1 MKQNNNL
8 PTIDEKEAVGKNEK
22 LEIFQKRPIDLKHL
36 NYSNLKLSIQCFI
49 DSRHGSEKCKYFI
62 ESVIHKSNSVIAE
75 EIAFTEAFLADSYSI
90 IYENNID
97 TMSMMNN
104 DTTTSPAP
112 KNNKEKRAAK
122 AAKEAEIQKNA
133 AINKANARYLEALSF
148 INSANLILEERLESI
163 KATTNAFIKNY
174 LRKVN
179 IKVPNPNV
187 EVKFDETPWELYK
200 KVHTKEREVNRNE
213 ER

>member
-1 MKQNNNL
+1 MDN
-8 PTIDEKEAVGKNEK
+8 TKEANIDNEK
-22 LEIFQKRPIDLKHL
+22 LKGFEGRPIDLKHL
-36 NYSNLKLSIQCFI
+36 NYSNLKLSIQCFN
-49 DSRHGSEKCKYFI
+49 DSRRGTEKCKCFI
-62 ESVIHKSNSVIAE
+62 ESVIHKSNSVIAK

-97 TMSMMNN
+97 TMSVMNN
-104 DTTTSPAP
+104 DTTTSFAP
-112 KNNKEKRAAK
+112 TSSKEKRAAK

-133 AINKANARYLEALSF
+133 AIHKANARYLEALSF
-148 INSANLILEERLESI
+148 INSTNLILEERLESI
-163 KATTNAFIKNY
+163 KATTIAFVKNY

-200 KVHTKEREVNRNE
+200 KVHIKEREVNRNE
-213 ER
+213 NEEK

>member
-1 MKQNNNL
+1 MKQNNSL
-8 PTIDEKEAVGKNEK
+8 PTTIDENETVCKNEK
-22 LEIFQKRPIDLKHL
+22 LENFQKRPIDLKHL
-36 NYSNLKLSIQCFI
+36 NYSNLKLSIQCLI
-49 DSRHGSEKCKYFI
+49 DSKQGSEKCKYFI
-62 ESVIHKSNSVIAE
+62 ESIIHKSNSVIAE

-133 AINKANARYLEALSF
+133 AIHKANARYLEALSF
-148 INSANLILEERLESI
+148 INSANLILKERLESI
-163 KATTNAFIKNY
+163 KATTIAFVKNY

-179 IKVPNPNV
+179 IKVPNV
-187 EVKFDETPWELYK
+187 EIKFDETTWELYK
-200 KVHTKEREVNRNE
+200 KAHKEQEENRNE

>member
-1 MKQNNNL
+1 MDN
-8 PTIDEKEAVGKNEK
+8 TKEANIYNEK
-22 LEIFQKRPIDLKHL
+22 LKGFESRPIVLKHL
-36 NYSNLKLSIQCFI
+36 NYSNLKLSIQCLI
-49 DSRHGSEKCKYFI
+49 DSRRGTEKCKYFI
-62 ESVIHKSNSVIAE
+62 ESVIHKSNSAIAE

-133 AINKANARYLEALSF
+133 AIYKANARYLEALSF
-148 INSANLILEERLESI
+148 KNSADLILQERLESI
-163 KATTNAFIKNY
+163 KATTIAFVKNY

-179 IKVPNPNV
+179 IKVPDV

-213 ER
+213 EK

>member
-1 MKQNNNL
+1 MDN
-8 PTIDEKEAVGKNEK
+8 TKEANIDNEK
-22 LEIFQKRPIDLKHL
+22 LKGFESRPIVLKHL
-36 NYSNLKLSIQCFI
+36 NYSNLKLSIQCLI
-49 DSRHGSEKCKYFI
+49 DSRRGTEKCKCFI
-62 ESVIHKSNSVIAE
+62 ESVIHKSNSAIAE

-133 AINKANARYLEALSF
+133 AIDKAKAQYLEALSF

-163 KATTNAFIKNY
+163 KATTNAFIGNY

-179 IKVPNPNV
+179 IKVPNV
-187 EVKFDETPWELYK
+187 EIKFDETPWELYK

-213 ER
+213 EK

>member
-1 MKQNNNL
+1 MDN
-8 PTIDEKEAVGKNEK
+8 TKEANIDNEK
-22 LEIFQKRPIDLKHL
+22 LKGFESRPIVLKHL
-36 NYSNLKLSIQCFI
+36 NYSNLKLSIQCLI
-49 DSRHGSEKCKYFI
+49 DSRRGTEKCKCFI
-62 ESVIHKSNSVIAE
+62 ESVIHKSNSAIAE

-97 TMSMMNN
+97 TMSLMNN
-104 DTTTSPAP
+104 DTTTSSAP
-112 KNNKEKRAAK
+112 TSSKEKRAAK

-133 AINKANARYLEALSF
+133 AIHKAKAQYLEALSF

-163 KATTNAFIKNY
+163 KATTNAFIENY

-179 IKVPNPNV
+179 IKVTNNI
-187 EVKFDETPWELYK
+187 EIKFDETAWGLYK
-200 KVHTKEREVNRNE
+200 KAHKEQEVKRNE

>member
-1 MKQNNNL
+1 MENTKDAN
-8 PTIDEKEAVGKNEK
+8 IDNEK
-22 LEIFQKRPIDLKHL
+22 LKGFESRPIVLKHL
-36 NYSNLKLSIQCFI
+36 NYSNLKLSIQCFT
-49 DSRHGSEKCKYFI
+49 DSRRGTEKCKCFI

-90 IYENNID
+90 IFENNVE
-97 TMSMMNN
+97 TMSVINN
-104 DTTTSPAP
+104 NTTTSFAP
-112 KNNKEKRAAK
+112 TSSKEKRAAK

-133 AINKANARYLEALSF
+133 AIHKANARYLEALSF

-200 KVHTKEREVNRNE
+200 KVHIKEREVNRNE
-213 ER
+213 EK